1 MTITP
6 ISNISLVRENYRK
19 IKDQI
24 ANAAIANG
32 RHPDSVNLVA
42 VTKTAS
48 PDEIR
53 CLLEMGHTDFG
64 ESRVQQLL
72 QRVAN
77 LEEFIGRRK
86 TLSGAAPKPAPGY
99 PSKLPQP
106 KWHMIGHLQRNKAKQ
121 VIKMV
126 NLVHGVDSLRLAEE
140 LDGIGA
146 RQNQVID
153 VLLQVNASNEITK
166 HGIAAPAVIHMAE
179 QVETMMHLRFR
190 GLMTMAPYSVKPE
203 DSELTF
209 SRTGDIFKELVTTKI
224 GGPHCD
230 ILSMGMS
237 NDFEVAIKHGATLVR
252 IGRSIFGESQQPP
265 LAEDIDE

>member
-1 MTITP
+1 MTMTH
-6 ISNISLVRENYRK
+6 ISNISLVRDNFRK
-19 IKDQI
+19 IKDKI
-24 ANAAIANG
+24 ADAAIVNG
-32 RHPDSVNLVA
+32 RNPESVKLVA

-53 CLLEMGHTDFG
+53 CLLEMGHTSFG
-64 ESRVQQLL
+64 ESRVQQML

-77 LEEFIGRRK
+77 IEEFLGRRK
-86 TLSGAAPKPAPGY
+86 TLAGAAPKPAPGY
-99 PSKLPQP
+99 PSKLPEP
-106 KWHMIGHLQRNKAKQ
+106 EWHMIGHLQRNKAKQ
-121 VIKMV
+121 VVKV
-126 NLVHGVDSLRLAEE
+126 VHLVHGVDSLRLAEE

-190 GLMTMAPYSVKPE
+190 GLMTMAPNSDNPI
-203 DSELTF
+203 DAELTF
-209 SRTGDIFKELVTTKI
+209 SRTADIYRELVSTKI
-224 GGPHCD
+224 GGPDCD

-237 NDFEVAIKHGATLVR
+237 NDFELAIKHGANLVR
-252 IGRSIFGESQQPP
+252 IGRSIFGEMQQPP
-265 LAEDIDE
+265 LSDEE